1 VLTTKGTKLLAATLI
16 GVASLVLGGP
26 HAAAEWFAD
35 VYAGQSFTEPHD
47 VKRDGRGVGRST
59 FRDVDFDTA
68 LSFGG
73 RFGRYFDSFPFVGL
87 AMDVFRFYPDIG
99 PQSVHLEGCLSPDS
113 CGSGRG
119 GIGSFNI
126 TETAVSVDLLLRL
139 PLIKRADAPNGL
151 LQPYVAIGRPL
162 VFTTVD
168 PRNTR
173 LFRNH
178 HSDTDLSFGYKAA
191 GGLALQ
197 VYANLIVFAEY
208 RFTQVATD
216 VDLQDGASAAKTTLR
231 TELNTQSAL
240 IGISARW

>member
-1 VLTTKGTKLLAATLI
+1 MKGTKLLAATLI
-16 GVASLVLGGP
+16 GLAALILGGS
-26 HAAAEWFAD
+26 HASAEWFAD
-35 VYAGQSFTEPHD
+35 VYAGSSFTEPHD

-59 FRDVDFDTA
+59 FQDVDFDTA

-87 AMDVFRFYPDIG
+87 AVDVFRFYPDIG
-99 PQSVHLEGCLSPDS
+99 PQSVQLEGCLAPGS
-113 CGSGRG
+113 CGSGQG
-119 GIGSFNI
+119 GTGSFNV
-126 TETAVSVDLLLRL
+126 TETALSVDLLLRL
-139 PLIKRADAPNGL
+139 PLIKRANAPNGL
-151 LQPYVAIGRPL
+151 LQPYITIGRPL
-162 VFTTVD
+162 FFTTVD

-178 HSDTDLSFGYKAA
+178 HSDTDLSFGYKGAA
-191 GGLALQ
+191 GLALQ
-197 VYANLIVFAEY
+197 VYTSLVVFAEY
-208 RFTQVATD
+208 RFTQVAPD